1 MKKLIFII
9 YIILLSF
16 TNTFASEEI
25 SLNTLLKDGYTIS
38 KDETKTVGNRVIK
51 IYRLEKK
58 KDLYLCS
65 VSFDV
70 YEVIENYCFKP

>member
-1 MKKLIFII
+1 MKKLTFII